1 MFDNCPAVGQAAADG
16 RLMFGTVDSWLIWN
30 LTGGPGTGV
39 HMTDVTNASRTM
51 LMNIETLAWDDK
63 LLDFFHLRRSML
75 PKILPSSANFGDI
88 K

>member
-1 MFDNCPAVGQAAADG
+1 
-16 RLMFGTVDSWLIWN
+16 
-30 LTGGPGTGV
+30 
-39 HMTDVTNASRTM
+39 MTDVTNASRTM

-63 LLDFFHLRRSML
+63 LIDFFHLRRSML